1 MALEVFG
8 SSKATTAMH
17 ACSRLCAH
25 AQTTGV
31 RGRRAVCGRGGLR
44 VHICVMYVRVGGV
57 GGEDRSTWSRGEDGD
72 RIGGD
77 ARLQL
82 SDSY

>member
-1 MALEVFG
+1 MALEVLRSTKG
-8 SSKATTAMH
+8 TAAMH
-17 ACSRLCAH
+17 AGSGLGAH
-25 AQTTGV
+25 AQTTGA
-31 RGRRAVCGRGGLR
+31 RGRRAVCGRGRLR
-44 VHICVMYVRVGGV
+44 VHVCVMYARVGGV